1 MRIVPIQSIMY
12 ISVFDRCI
20 DVQYADKRVDT
31 LHFSN
36 DNQRDVAVGIVEEC
50 FGKEKQKAS
59 LVKDYPYPE

>member
-1 MRIVPIQSIMY
+1 MNSIQY

-20 DVQYADKRVDT
+20 DIQYTNNKVDT

-36 DNQRDVAVGIVEEC
+36 DSQRDMAVGVVEEC

-59 LVKDYPYPE
+59 LVKDYPFVD